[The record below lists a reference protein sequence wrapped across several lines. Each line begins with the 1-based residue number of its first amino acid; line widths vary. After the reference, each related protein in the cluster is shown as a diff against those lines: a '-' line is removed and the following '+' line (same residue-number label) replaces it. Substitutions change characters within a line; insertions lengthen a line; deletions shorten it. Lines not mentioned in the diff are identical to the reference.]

1 MVTVGLLI
9 RLQAKPGQE
18 SEIEKFLES
27 AGPIVEGEPATTAWF
42 GIRLGP
48 SEYGIFNAFPDEAG
62 RQAHMTGHGAEALFA
77 RAPDLFA
84 HPPAVEPID
93 IVVAKLPG

>member
-9 RLQAKPGQE
+9 RLQAKPGRE
-18 SEIEKFLES
+18 SDVETFLQS
-27 AGPIVEGEPATTAWF
+27 AIPLVDQEPATTAWF

-48 SEYGIFNAFPDEAG
+48 AEYGIFNAFPDAAG

-77 RAPDLFA
+77 RTPDLFA
-84 HPPAVEPID
+84 EPPAVEPVD
-93 IVVAKLPG
+93 VLAAKLPG

>member
-18 SEIEKFLES
+18 SEVERFLES
-27 AGPIVEGEPATTAWF
+27 ATPIVDQEPATTAWF

-48 SEYGIFNAFPDEAG
+48 SQYGIFNAFPDEAG

-84 HPPAVEPID
+84 QPPTVEPVD
-93 IVVAKLPG
+93 VVAAKLPG

>member
-18 SEIEKFLES
+18 SEVEKFLES
-27 AGPIVEGEPATTAWF
+27 VIPVVDQEPATTALF

-62 RQAHMTGHGAEALFA
+62 RQAHMTGQAAEALFA
-77 RAPDLFA
+77 RAADLFA
-84 HPPAVEPID
+84 QPPAVEPVD
-93 IVVAKLPG
+93 IVAAKLPG

>member
-9 RLQAKPGQE
+9 RLKAKPGQE
-18 SEIEKFLES
+18 SEVEKFLES
-27 AGPIVEGEPATTAWF
+27 AGPIVDQEPATTAWF

-77 RAPDLFA
+77 RAGELFA
-84 HPPAVEPID
+84 QPPAVEPVD
-93 IVVAKLPG
+93 ILTAKLPG

>member
-18 SEIEKFLES
+18 SEVEKFLGS
-27 AGPIVEGEPATTAWF
+27 AGPIVEQEPATTVWF

-77 RAPDLFA
+77 RAADLFA
-84 HPPAVEPID
+84 QPPAVEPVD
-93 IVVAKLPG
+93 ILTAKLPG